1 MIRVARH
8 EWKEL
13 SERFGINRN
22 DKNIVLKRLMK
33 NYYTFLPGKLVIIN
47 KSRKWYTIIDG
58 ASTMS
63 GPLRKD
69 IKKCL

>member
-1 MIRVARH
+1 MIRVAMH
-8 EWKEL
+8 ERKEL
-13 SERFGINRN
+13 SERFGIRRG
-22 DKNIVLKRLMK
+22 DKNIILKRLTK
-33 NYYTFLPGKLVIIN
+33 QYFTFLPGKLVIIN

-63 GPLRKD
+63 GPLNKD